1 MGELQ
6 TTPHTG
12 EPAPT
17 AAAKPSK
24 DKPAKAAPK
33 AGFRQNMTPVH
44 TWLGLLA
51 GWLLYAMFLTGTVS
65 YFKEEITQWMRP
77 ELPHHQTQQTTGVAD
92 RVAQTLSQHMPQAT
106 QWTITLPTARSPA
119 ASAFWRTPE
128 AGRRGFGSGDFDP
141 ATGEQ
146 LERQARATRGG
157 DFFYRFHF
165 QFHYM
170 PVMWGRWLAGLAGM
184 FMLVAIITGVV
195 IHKKF
200 FIDFFTFRWGKGQRS
215 WWDAHNLLS
224 VFGLP
229 FHAMITYT
237 GLVTLMFMYMP
248 WGRDAALT
256 EPSAQKALDAKMY
269 LFAEPGAAAG
279 IPAQLTSLQALIER
293 GEEQWGQGAVGR
305 VSVDNPG
312 DANARVYVQRSDT
325 NRSSIS
331 PHWLQFDG
339 VSGELLKEQ
348 TDVGAA
354 AETRGVLYSLHLG
367 RFGDLATR
375 WLYFLSSLAGTA
387 MVGTGLVLWTVKRRA
402 RLPDPSKPYFGFW
415 LVERLNIGTIAG
427 LSCGMAAMLWANRLL
442 PTELA
447 GRATWEVDAM
457 FIVWGA
463 VAVWGFC
470 RPLKKAWLEALALAC
485 VMLAG
490 LPLLN
495 ALTTSRGLWSSMAAG
510 DWVFAGMD
518 WTLLALAALHAVLW
532 WRVKHYVP
540 KVAAA
545 KKTKPAAKATTADT
559 AADTPVTPSA
569 AT

>member
-1 MGELQ
+1 MSQSQTTSNSGEL
-6 TTPHTG
+6 P
-12 EPAPT
+12 PAGT
-17 AAAKPSK
+17 ARSSK
-24 DKPAKAAPK
+24 DKPAKAPQK

-65 YFKEEITQWMRP
+65 YFKEEISQWMRP
-77 ELPHHQTQQTTGVAD
+77 ELPQHQAQHYTAVAD
-92 RVAQTLSQHMPQAT
+92 RVAQTLSQQMPQAT
-106 QWTITLPTARSPA
+106 QWTITLPTARNPT

-146 LERQARATRGG
+146 LERHARATRGG

-237 GLVTLMFMYMP
+237 GLVTLMLMYMP

-256 EPSAQKALDAKMY
+256 DATARQALEAKMY
-269 LFAEPGAAAG
+269 LFAEPGAPAG
-279 IPAQLTSLQALIER
+279 IAAPLTSLQALIER
-293 GEEQWGQGAVGR
+293 GEEKWGQGAVGR

-312 DANARVYVQRSDT
+312 DANARIYVQRSDT
-325 NRSSIS
+325 SRSSIS

-415 LVERLNIGTIAG
+415 LVERLNIATIAG
-427 LSCGMAAMLWANRLL
+427 LSSGMAAMLWANRLL
-442 PTELA
+442 PVGLA
-447 GRATWEVDAM
+447 SRASWEVDAM

-463 VAVWGFC
+463 VAVWSFC
-470 RPLKKAWLEALALAC
+470 RPLKKAWMEALALAS

-490 LPLLN
+490 LPILN
-495 ALTTSRGLWSSMAAG
+495 AITTSRGLWPSIACG
-510 DWVFAGMD
+510 DWVFTGMD
-518 WTLLALAALHAVLW
+518 LTLLALAALHALLW
-532 WRVKHYVP
+532 LRVKHYVP
-540 KVAAA
+540 KAAAA
-545 KKTKPAAKATTADT
+545 KKAKPAAKAKVTQTSENSATTTA
-559 AADTPVTPSA
+559 